1 MRLFLS
7 TFYATAIFTI
17 GLLLTAPNFLAA
29 QDIDEPTSERPKEEL
44 IIFIQKSKESPFT
57 IREILRVDSFINSI
71 GIPAKVVDI
80 DRQGAPAEVCYTPYI
95 IYQNYLGRKVYKGRY
110 TTLNR
115 LKNFISTV
123 RLIPSDAGEYPVANA
138 LVWEEGRSEFFIQT
152 KITPLQGTFPDNF
165 NPILF
170 MNEVWAGLKKGME
183 GFDFH
188 TRKDFL
194 LSNEIFYLNYYPYA
208 TTDGK
213 LMVTYEMYSHYDC
226 VNPIYSQ
233 FEVPQVGG
241 IGNVR
246 KVFAAAATD
255 MRKELLRQWKESE
268 LGDAVS
274 AINEEIKLSTWA
286 DLGFTIPPPP
296 SKQERNKII
305 KDLKLASK
313 WEYAKVEGKLTPD
326 LQFYFPPPLHQ
337 YSGSVGEIS
346 GSLIFEDADS
356 LLISGL
362 DGSFEVNTASTTM
375 GLEDLDVEV
384 HDKMLK
390 VKDYPK
396 ASLHFLKVRAKKG
409 ATIELGKPTY
419 TQVEAEFKLMFKTVT
434 VKAPTQLEPFVDD
447 DGQIFL
453 HVQASFNI
461 NNLMET
467 YSIEGP
473 PGPSKASNNMI
484 VKIDLFLKPV
494 L

>member
-1 MRLFLS
+1 MQRSLS
-7 TFYATAIFTI
+7 TIYWSTVFILS
-17 GLLLTAPNFLAA
+17 LLLSSTVFLAA
-29 QDIDEPTSERPKEEL
+29 QDIDEPRNDRPKEEL
-44 IIFIQKSKESPFT
+44 IIFIQKSKESAFT

-80 DRQGAPAEVCYTPYI
+80 ERQGAPAEVCYTPYI

-138 LVWEEGRSEFFIQT
+138 LVWEEGRSNFFVQT
-152 KITPLQGTFPDNF
+152 KITPLQGTFPENF

-183 GFDFH
+183 GFNFY

-208 TTDGK
+208 TADGK
-213 LMVTYEMYSHYDC
+213 LLVTYELYSHYDC
-226 VNPIYSQ
+226 INPIYKQ
-233 FEVPQVGG
+233 FEVPKEGS
-241 IGNVR
+241 INNIK
-246 KVFAAAATD
+246 KVFAAAAAD
-255 MRKELLRQWKESE
+255 MREELLRQWKDSE

-274 AINEEIKLSTWA
+274 SITEGIKLVTWE
-286 DLGFTIPPPP
+286 DLGFTVPPPP
-296 SKQERNKII
+296 SKQEHNKII
-305 KDLKLASK
+305 KDLKLAAK
-313 WEYAKVEGKLTPD
+313 WEYAKIESKITPD

-346 GSLIFEDADS
+346 GSLTFADADS

-384 HDKMLK
+384 HNKMLK

-419 TQVEAEFKLMFKTVT
+419 TQVEAEFKLMFKTIT
-434 VKAPTQLEPFVDD
+434 VKAPTQLEPFIDD
-447 DGQIFL
+447 NGQIFL
-453 HVQASFNI
+453 HVQSSFDI
-461 NNLMET
+461 KNLMET

-473 PGPSKASNNMI
+473 PGPSKSSNNMI

>member
-1 MRLFLS
+1 MKRHILTIHTTTILV
-7 TFYATAIFTI
+7 I
-17 GLLLTAPNFLAA
+17 GLLLSSANLLLAQMDEPNF
-29 QDIDEPTSERPKEEL
+29 ERPKEEL
-44 IIFIQKSKESPFT
+44 IIFIQQSKESPFT
-57 IREILRVDSFINSI
+57 IKEILRVDSFINSI
-71 GIPAKVVDI
+71 GIPAKVIDI
-80 DRQGAPAEVCYTPYI
+80 ERQGAPKEVCYTPYI

-138 LVWEEGRSEFFIQT
+138 LVWEEGRSQFFVQT
-152 KITPLQGTFPDNF
+152 KITPLKGTFPDNF

-170 MNEVWAGLKKGME
+170 MNEVWAGLKKGMD
-183 GFDFH
+183 GFNFH

-208 TTDGK
+208 TNNGK

-226 VNPIYSQ
+226 INPIYKQ
-233 FEVPQVGG
+233 FELPKEGSFDN
-241 IGNVR
+241 IR
-246 KVFAAAATD
+246 KVFADAAKD

-274 AINEEIKLSTWA
+274 AINEEIKMVSWE

-296 SKQERNKII
+296 TKQERSKII

-313 WEYAKVEGKLTPD
+313 WVYAPIEGKEMPD

-337 YSGSVGEIS
+337 YSGSVGEIT
-346 GSLIFEDADS
+346 GGLEFANPDS

-362 DGSFEVNTASTTM
+362 QGSFEVNTSSVTM
-375 GLEDLDVEV
+375 GLEDLDIEV
-384 HDKMLK
+384 HNKMLK
-390 VKDYPK
+390 VKNYPT

-434 VKAPTQLEPFVDD
+434 IKAPTQLEPFVDD

-453 HVQASFNI
+453 HVKSSFDI
-461 NNLMET
+461 KDLMET

-473 PGPSKASNNMI
+473 PGPSAASNNMI